1 MGFIVAKALRRE
13 GEKGRAKQTGLFL
26 QFKAKCG
33 NVCVKSGVPREN
45 NRKTKSVLM
54 SLWKVL
60 KPQQSSP
67 SCEIWREC
75 ECGACGDDY
84 SCLGSGQ
91 LPPPGY
97 ILPFRKVYWGLRL
110 LVWSVIL

>member
-13 GEKGRAKQTGLFL
+13 GEKGKAKQTGLFL

-67 SCEIWREC
+67 SCEMRREC

-97 ILPFRKVYWGLRL
+97 ILSFRKVYWG
-110 LVWSVIL
+110 